1 MDSPSSSSML
11 NYCYHE
17 FFADGDGSTDEEVEQ
32 EAVTGACK
40 LAMRYAEHCRRP
52 QAKKGKRGYI
62 ERDRRGAHDRLMK
75 DYFDEEPTYSNEMF
89 RRRFR
94 MSKRLF
100 LRIVH
105 DLEANYD
112 FFKQKSDARGEL
124 GFTGIQKCT
133 SALRILAY
141 GNTTDIND
149 EYLKMGEKTTRDSL
163 EHFCRGIIDVY
174 GARYLRT
181 PTWEDLQKIYEVHN
195 VFEQSPLLE
204 EWISGK
210 APKASF
216 YANGNYYPHGYYLSD
231 GIYPRYSIFVKTYSD
246 PFDEKRAYF
255 KKVQESSRK
264 DIERCFG
271 VLKQRWHYLRN
282 PCRAWSKQKM
292 RDAMY
297 ACIIMHNMILE
308 DEGKA
313 RCQNYVPQ
321 AVQEEHPQASME
333 ERVNNARELRYEP
346 YHSQLMVDLLHH
358 AWSVRYVPPEGEEET
373 EDEGEE
379 SEDEN

>member
-32 EAVTGACK
+32 EAVMGACK

-112 FFKQKSDARGEL
+112 FFKQKADARGEL

-174 GARYLRT
+174 GARYLRM
-181 PTWEDLQKIYEVHN
+181 PT
-195 VFEQSPLLE
+195 
-204 EWISGK
+204 
-210 APKASF
+210 
-216 YANGNYYPHGYYLSD
+216 
-231 GIYPRYSIFVKTYSD
+231 
-246 PFDEKRAYF
+246 
-255 KKVQESSRK
+255 
-264 DIERCFG
+264 
-271 VLKQRWHYLRN
+271 
-282 PCRAWSKQKM
+282 
-292 RDAMY
+292 
-297 ACIIMHNMILE
+297 
-308 DEGKA
+308 
-313 RCQNYVPQ
+313 
-321 AVQEEHPQASME
+321 
-333 ERVNNARELRYEP
+333 
-346 YHSQLMVDLLHH
+346 
-358 AWSVRYVPPEGEEET
+358 
-373 EDEGEE
+373 
-379 SEDEN
+379 